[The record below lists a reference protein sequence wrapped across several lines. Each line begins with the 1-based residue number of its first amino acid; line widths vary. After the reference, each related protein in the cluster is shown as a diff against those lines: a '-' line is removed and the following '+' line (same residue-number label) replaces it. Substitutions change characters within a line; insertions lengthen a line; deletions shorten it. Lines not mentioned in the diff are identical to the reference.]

1 MFSYLS
7 ETKLLR
13 EIHLNIREYREK
25 LFRSNQLLS
34 SLLVSTI
41 KETTNN

>member
-25 LFRSNQLLS
+25 LFRSNLTQLVIS
-34 SLLVSTI
+34 FND
-41 KETTNN
+41 KRNYK